1 MNIIDKLKQANL
13 ELFTNIENILKIT
26 DESNLNKSTSKINK
40 LLCNKNIALKGK
52 LYIKEI
58 NSRKYFSY
66 WDEIKRIY
74 YNPPQ
79 QRIFLETEG
88 EGVELKISMDILT
101 KNIYYIFDNGK
112 IRIDEDEVDYRT
124 NVIKSNNIFND
135 VSVSFYG
142 KIKNGVFEYETI
154 SGYSDNTYDNS
165 DELKA
170 NATYNIAFIIKKYNI
185 DIEAIVFAEKNESVK
200 IQEAIDLEMLNNDF
214 CFLKEFLEDPAI
226 YGVIKIEDLKIKE
239 VHNTIKEKIK
249 RKFISSKNK
258 RTDSMFL
265 YKYK

>member
-40 LLCNKNIALKGK
+40 LLYNKNIALKGK

-58 NSRKYFSY
+58 NSRKYFSA
-66 WDEIKRIY
+66 WDSAKRIY

-79 QRIFLETEG
+79 KRIFLETEG
-88 EGVELKISMDILT
+88 NGIDLKISMDILT
-101 KNIYYIFDNGK
+101 KNMYYIFDNRK
-112 IRIDEDEVDYRT
+112 IKINEDEINYRT
-124 NVIKSNNIFND
+124 DVIKSNNVFND

-142 KIKNGVFEYETI
+142 IIKNGVFEYELV
-154 SGYSDNTYDNS
+154 SSYSDNTYDNS
-165 DELKA
+165 DELKL
-170 NATYNIAFIIKKYNI
+170 NATYNIADIIKKYDI
-185 DIEAIVFAEKNESVK
+185 DIEAIMFAEKNESVK
-200 IQEAIDLEMLNNDF
+200 IQEAVELEMLNNDF
-214 CFLKEFLEDPAI
+214 CLLKEFLEDPAI

-249 RKFISSKNK
+249 RKFISSQNK

-265 YKYK
+265 YIYK

>member
-1 MNIIDKLKQANL
+1 MNVIDKLKQANL

-40 LLCNKNIALKGK
+40 LLVNKNIALSGK
-52 LYIKEI
+52 LYINEI
-58 NSRKYFSY
+58 NSRKYFSN
-66 WDEIKRIY
+66 WDEIKRIH

-79 QRIFLETEG
+79 QRIFLEAEG
-88 EGVELKISMDILT
+88 DDIELKISMDMHT
-101 KNIYYIFDNGK
+101 KNIYYIFDNRK

-135 VSVSFYG
+135 VSISFYG
-142 KIKNGVFEYETI
+142 VIKNGVFEYETV

-170 NATYNIAFIIKKYNI
+170 NATYNIAAIIKKYDI
-185 DIEAIVFAEKNESVK
+185 DIEAILFAEKKESVK
-200 IQEAIDLEMLNNDF
+200 IQEAVELEMLNNDF
-214 CFLKEFLEDPAI
+214 CLLKEFLEDPAV

-239 VHNTIKEKIK
+239 VNNTIKEKIK

-258 RTDSMFL
+258 RKDSMFL
-265 YKYK
+265 YKYN